1 MEKETTRIDLE
12 QDILACMN
20 VIEDLRKID
29 NENDI
34 EVLAKYYDLKFKQ
47 LWNTFEWLTNSGDIK

>member
-1 MEKETTRIDLE
+1 MEKETTRFELE

-20 VIEDLRKID
+20 VIEDIRRID
-29 NENDI
+29 NENDL

-47 LWNTFEWLTNSGDIK
+47 LWNTFEWLTKNGDIK